1 MHPLK
6 LSLFALLL
14 LFSLSGGVS
23 AEEETIFIS
32 VNVPMKADY
41 PHIIITDVTN
51 VSEVYWWSMDIALGE
66 NFTFTYIADNLVNGT
81 EYAFSYEIV
90 GMRGDTYVN
99 ASHLFIAN
107 NTEEYSYNLEGQL
120 VTPAYLLGHISSNCS
135 ELYAKVGFVKN
146 PNSDNGTQEELAT
159 FSTAGSF
166 YPSGYTSEV
175 CYFPSN
181 YPPFFVGPVEYIVGL
196 LVGFVII
203 VCPTVL
209 VIVFLKGVVTA
220 YRKRA
225 RPVDIRYE
233 VNPSSNRY
241 IPTAVRE
248 AVSIRD
254 NYCCVKCG
262 SQNDLQFDHIV
273 AVVYGSSTPPSDLQ
287 LLCEKCNLKKGVS

>member
-14 LFSLSGGVS
+14 LFSLSGSVS
-23 AEEETIFIS
+23 AEEETILIS
-32 VNVPMKADY
+32 VNVPMKADH

-51 VSEVYWWSMDIALGE
+51 VSQVYWWSMDIALGE

-90 GMRGDTYVN
+90 SRRGDIYVN

-107 NTEEYSYNLEGQL
+107 NTEEYSYNLEGQF
-120 VTPAYLLGHISSNCS
+120 VTPAYLSGDNMSNCS
-135 ELYAKVGFVKN
+135 EFIARVDFVKN
-146 PNSDNGTQEELAT
+146 PNSDNGTKKELAT
-159 FSTAGSF
+159 FSTDVF
-166 YPSGYTSEV
+166 YSSGYTSEE

-181 YPPFFVGPVEYIVGL
+181 YPPFGMSPVENILDL

-203 VCPTVL
+203 VCPIVL
-209 VIVFLKGVVTA
+209 IIVFFKVVVTA
-220 YRKRA
+220 YRKQ
-225 RPVDIRYE
+225 PSIRYE

-254 NYCCVKCG
+254 NYRCVKCS
-262 SQNDLQFDHIV
+262 SQKNLQFDHIV
-273 AVVYGSSTPPSDLQ
+273 AIRNGGSNTVDNVQ
-287 LLCEKCNLKKGVS
+287 VLCSVCNLRKGVS